1 MTKKIDKNLELE
13 NKLKRALADY
23 QNLVKRVNEEKSE
36 FVKFFSRELI
46 LKLLPVFDDLQR
58 SQQHLNDAGLNL
70 IIAKFKTVLESEGVA
85 ELNLAN
91 TIFDPKTAEVSEL
104 INGKKDYIIEIV
116 QPGYTL
122 NGRVLRPARVKVGKG
137 DSICPTK

>member
-46 LKLLPVFDDLQR
+46 LKLLPVFDDL
-58 SQQHLNDAGLNL
+58 
-70 IIAKFKTVLESEGVA
+70 
-85 ELNLAN
+85 
-91 TIFDPKTAEVSEL
+91 
-104 INGKKDYIIEIV
+104 
-116 QPGYTL
+116 
-122 NGRVLRPARVKVGKG
+122 
-137 DSICPTK
+137 

>member
-1 MTKKIDKNLELE
+1 M
-13 NKLKRALADY
+13 
-23 QNLVKRVNEEKSE
+23 
-36 FVKFFSRELI
+36 
-46 LKLLPVFDDLQR
+46 
-58 SQQHLNDAGLNL
+58 